1 MIGSRKDAKTQRD
14 KKNDLSQIFMD
25 MNVSGGN
32 NLPEPSQL
40 SATGL
45 PHGVN
50 RLDFCVDEGPDGI
63 IYEIWRR
70 HGDTVDWAVHATT
83 TNTTYTDSP
92 VEAGQ
97 YYEYKVRSVLADSM

>member
-1 MIGSRKDAKTQRD
+1 MGMNASDGS
-14 KKNDLSQIFMD
+14 
-25 MNVSGGN
+25 G
-32 NLPEPSQL
+32 LPEPYQL

-50 RLDFCVDEGPDGI
+50 RLDFCVDDGPDGV

-70 HGDTVDWAVHATT
+70 HGDTVDWASHATT
-83 TNTTYTDSP
+83 TDKNFADSP

-97 YYEYKVRSVLADSM
+97 YYEYKVRSVLGGLESAFSNTAVVYGME